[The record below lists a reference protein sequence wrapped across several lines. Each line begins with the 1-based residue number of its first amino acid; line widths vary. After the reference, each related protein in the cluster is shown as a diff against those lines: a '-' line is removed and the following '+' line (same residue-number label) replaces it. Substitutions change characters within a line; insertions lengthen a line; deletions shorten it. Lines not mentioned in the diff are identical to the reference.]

1 MVARSGSEYVD
12 GLRRSPREV
21 WVAGRRVVDITG
33 DPVFA
38 RPVHSIAQL
47 YGLQST
53 HRELM
58 THDEGDITFGTSFLI
73 PRSQADLV
81 KRRQSMKIW
90 ADATFGM
97 VGRSPDY
104 LNTVL
109 MTWAEGADFFGRRG
123 AQFADNVRNYYRFCR
138 DRDLF
143 LTHAIVNPQS
153 DRSKGSHQQDDPFA
167 HLGVVEETKDG
178 LIVRGAKMLATHG
191 PTADELLVY
200 PQPGIREGE
209 ERYVLAFGIPCAT
222 KGLRFI
228 CREPF
233 DDGTQSVWDHPLGAR
248 FEEPDAVCVFDDV
261 LIPWDRVFLH
271 GDVRMGNALFA
282 QASIRNH
289 TGHQTAIRGLA
300 KCQLLTGIAVALTRT
315 VKSDM
320 HLHVQEQLGECLGY
334 LQLIEGAILMAE
346 QKAEPTGRGAI
357 RPAFAPLQALRY
369 HLPKWYER
377 MVQVTQVLAAGG
389 LLISPTQADLRSPVG
404 PDIARYYRG
413 AGVDA
418 EERIRIFK
426 LAWDATGT
434 QFGQRMLQY
443 ERYYAGDPVRVA
455 AGYYLDHDVAPLL
468 AMVQRAMN
476 AT

>member
-1 MVARSGSEYVD
+1 
-12 GLRRSPREV
+12 
-21 WVAGRRVVDITG
+21 
-33 DPVFA
+33 
-38 RPVHSIAQL
+38 
-47 YGLQST
+47 
-53 HRELM
+53 
-58 THDEGDITFGTSFLI
+58 
-73 PRSQADLV
+73 
-81 KRRQSMKIW
+81 
-90 ADATFGM
+90 
-97 VGRSPDY
+97 
-104 LNTVL
+104 
-109 MTWAEGADFFGRRG
+109 
-123 AQFADNVRNYYRFCR
+123 
-138 DRDLF
+138 
-143 LTHAIVNPQS
+143 
-153 DRSKGSHQQDDPFA
+153 
-167 HLGVVEETKDG
+167 
-178 LIVRGAKMLATHG
+178 
-191 PTADELLVY
+191 
-200 PQPGIREGE
+200 
-209 ERYVLAFGIPCAT
+209 VLAFGIPAAT

-248 FEEPDAVCVFDDV
+248 FEEPDAMCVFDDV

-271 GDVRMGNALFA
+271 GDVAMGNALFA

-300 KCQLLTGIAVALTRT
+300 KCQFLTGIAIALTRT
-315 VKSDM
+315 VKSDGF
-320 HLHVQEQLGECLGY
+320 LHVQEQLGELLGY

-389 LLISPTQADLRSPVG
+389 LLISPTEADLRSEIG

-418 EERIRIFK
+418 EARIRLFK

-455 AGYYLDHDVAPLL
+455 AGYYASTDVAPLL
-468 AMVQRAMN
+468 AMVQRALK
-476 AT
+476 TD